1 MASLQ
6 RKSSRGYTYWQ
17 IVESRRVNGKPRP
30 IVLLHLGTAE
40 SLLRRLS
47 DSPAQPVKARV
58 LQFGAV
64 AAVWNLATE
73 LDVVG
78 IIDRHVPKRAQGMS
92 CGQYMLLAAINR
104 CVHPTS
110 KASLYDWYRTTVL
123 HRLLPAS
130 QRQLSSQRFWDH
142 MGYLDEEA
150 IAECEAELLR
160 RVLDNYHIG
169 LQTLIFDATNF
180 DTYIDTQTASTLP
193 QRGHAKSKRADLR
206 LLGLALLV
214 STDHHIPLLSYLYA
228 GNQNDSRTFSQ
239 VAEKL
244 AQRYQQLAQDCE
256 DITLVFDGGNTSKAN
271 IAKVDRGPFHF
282 ITSLTVT
289 HHQDLLEVSDS
300 RYDSF
305 ADERLAGTTAYRTHK
320 LLWTEQRTVVVTR
333 SQELLRGQIAGIRV
347 SLRKR
352 RRRLRELRAKLLR
365 SQRRASGGRALYT
378 RQSILNHLQ
387 EATRGQY
394 INQILKTELLEEQ
407 GRLDFRFWT
416 DQAAYAEVKRT
427 RLGKRILCTDK
438 HEWTTEQ
445 IILAS
450 RAQYHIEDAFRQ
462 MKDPHWAAFS
472 PVFHWTDQKLRV
484 HAFYC
489 VLALL
494 LSSLLQHKVA
504 QAGLKISINA
514 LFEQLSAI
522 REVVNLYASARTR
535 GTGRLRAEYVLSDC
549 SPLQEKLCSILEL
562 HRLVRT

>member
-64 AAVWNLATE
+64 AAVWNLASE

-78 IIDRHVPKRAQGMS
+78 IIDSHVPKRAQGMS

-104 CVHPTS
+104 CVHPSS

-142 MGYLDEEA
+142 MSYLDEQA
-150 IAECEAELLR
+150 IAGCEAELLR
-160 RVLDNYHIG
+160 RVLDSYQIG
-169 LQTLIFDATNF
+169 LETLIFDATNF

-228 GNQNDSRTFSQ
+228 GNQNDARTFSE

-271 IAKVDRGPFHF
+271 IAKLDRGPFHF

-289 HHQDLLEVSDS
+289 HHQDLLEIADS
-300 RYDSF
+300 SYDSF
-305 ADERLAGTTAYRTHK
+305 ADERLAGTTAYRTQK
-320 LLWTEQRTVVVTR
+320 LIWAEQRTVVVTR
-333 SQELLRGQIAGIRV
+333 SQELLRGQIAGIRA

-352 RRRLRELRAKLLR
+352 RRRLRELRGKLLR
-365 SQRRASGGRALYT
+365 SQRRASGGRAAYT
-378 RQSILNHLQ
+378 RQSILTHLE

-407 GRLDFRFWT
+407 GKLDFRFWT
-416 DQAAYAEVKRT
+416 DQAAYAVLKRT

-438 HEWTTEQ
+438 HEWRTEQ

-462 MKDPHWAAFS
+462 MKDPHWVGFS

-522 REVVNLYASARTR
+522 SEVVNLYASARTR
-535 GTGRLRAEYVLSDC
+535 GTGRLRAEYVLSDR
-549 SPLQEKLCSILEL
+549 SPIQEKLCSILDL
-562 HRLVRT
+562 HRLART

>member
-30 IVLLHLGTAE
+30 IVLLHLGTAD

-47 DSPAQPVKARV
+47 ESPSRAVKARV

-64 AAVWNLATE
+64 AALWNLAAE
-73 LDVVG
+73 LDLPA
-78 IIDRHVPKRAQGMS
+78 IIDRQAPKRAQGMS

-110 KASLYDWYRTTVL
+110 KASLYDWYRGTVL
-123 HRLLPAS
+123 QRLLPAS
-130 QRQLSSQRFWDH
+130 QRQLTSQRFWDH
-142 MGYLDEEA
+142 MGYLDEQA
-150 IAECEAELLR
+150 IVRCEQELLR
-160 RVLDNYHIG
+160 RVLDRYEIG

-228 GNQNDSRTFSQ
+228 GNQNDAKTFSE
-239 VAEKL
+239 VADTL
-244 AQRYQQLAQDCE
+244 ARRYAELTQECQ

-271 IAKVDRGPFHF
+271 IAKVDRSPFHF

-289 HHQDLLEVSDS
+289 HHQDLLEVADDK
-300 RYDSF
+300 YQSF
-305 ADERLAGTTAYRTHK
+305 TDERLAGTTAYRTRK
-320 LLWTEQRTVVVTR
+320 LIWGEERTVVVTR
-333 SQELLRGQIAGIRV
+333 SQELLRGQIAGIRA
-347 SLRKR
+347 SLRKKR
-352 RRRLRELRAKLLR
+352 GRLRELRAKLLR
-365 SQRRASGGRALYT
+365 SQRRSGGRKAYT
-378 RQSILNHLQ
+378 PQSIRAHL
-387 EATRGQY
+387 EDATQGQY
-394 INQILKTELLEEQ
+394 INQILKTQIIEAD
-407 GRLDFRFWT
+407 GKLDFRFWT
-416 DQAAYAEVKRT
+416 DRAAYQTLKRT
-427 RLGKRILCTDK
+427 RLGKRVLCTDK
-438 HEWTTEQ
+438 EDWTTEQ

-462 MKDPHWAAFS
+462 MKDPHWVSFS
-472 PVFHWTDQKLRV
+472 PAFHWTDQKLRV

-504 QAGLKISINA
+504 QAGLTISINA
-514 LFEQLSAI
+514 LFEQLSGI
-522 REVVNLYASARTR
+522 TEIVNLYASERTA
-535 GTGRLRAEYVLSDC
+535 GKGRLRAEYVLSDR
-549 SPLQEKLCSILEL
+549 SPLQEKLCDILEL
-562 HRLVRT
+562 HRLART